1 MFTWHFSVIINAP
14 VEKVWDIMISPEWYR
29 ARTAPF
35 NPAWSWFEWDWNKW
49 SMIRFL
55 WPHPHHPEKIW
66 GMLSE
71 IEDNR
76 RYEYIGIKH
85 IGEIHDWVVVTKEPL
100 VDAYERYSFNEVEGV
115 TTLKIE
121 INFNMNEES
130 AKYMSEA
137 WPKALKVLKDLAE
150 KPDEAI

>member
-1 MFTWHFSVIINAP
+1 M
-14 VEKVWDIMISPEWYR
+14 
-29 ARTAPF
+29 
-35 NPAWSWFEWDWNKW
+35 
-49 SMIRFL
+49 
-55 WPHPHHPEKIW
+55 
-66 GMLSE
+66 
-71 IEDNR
+71 
-76 RYEYIGIKH
+76 
-85 IGEIHDWVVVTKEPL
+85 VTKEPL